1 MTGLEKRARRW
12 VLREMTRIEVR
23 QALGAS
29 LADRPQLCRLEAID
43 RETREHRD
51 TGLPVSRP

>member
-12 VLREMTRIEVR
+12 VLREMIRLEAR

-29 LADRPQLCRLEAID
+29 LADRPQLCRPDALH
-43 RETREHRD
+43 REIREHGD
-51 TGLPVSRP
+51 CGLPLGRP